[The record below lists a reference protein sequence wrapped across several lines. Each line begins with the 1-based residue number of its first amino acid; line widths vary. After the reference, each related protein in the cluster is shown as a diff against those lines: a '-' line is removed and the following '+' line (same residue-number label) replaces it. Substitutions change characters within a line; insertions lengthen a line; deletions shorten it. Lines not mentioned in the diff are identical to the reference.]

1 MEQWIGA
8 CRFCG
13 QTSGVPGKYATQTE
27 ADDAATHMCD
37 CDAAKK
43 AKALEIGK
51 MKLQEMFSHEPEEVV
66 LLLQKIMTAVGTG
79 EVEAVSIKIEG
90 GKKCKMSI
98 NSKGYIDVQRIDT
111 MVKHE
116 TV

>member
-1 MEQWIGA
+1 MKPQRAGA
-8 CRFCG
+8 IVMR
-13 QTSGVPGKYATQTE
+13 P
-27 ADDAATHMCD
+27 
-37 CDAAKK
+37 KK

-51 MKLQEMFSHEPEEVV
+51 MKLQEMFSHEPQEVV
-66 LLLQKIMTAVGTG
+66 ILLQKIMTAVATG